1 MNILH
6 MFLKLLSLAPF
17 EHARQHWVSQRITS
31 IAIVILGLWFVYQLL
46 FVLTSFDHPEV
57 YAWASDPLNAII
69 LLLLS
74 LLLLV
79 FYFYEKDYQ
88 TETINIS
95 RLSPILILIIFF
107 IFTGEYIGFYFSTSI
122 IFLTICYFYFPQK
135 KYVKK
140 LLFFLLIGTCF
151 MTTIYFL
158 FSFLLKVQVPRFFL
172 F

>member
-1 MNILH
+1 MIKIKNLAIVIFVMILST
-6 MFLKLLSLAPF
+6 LLTIASFGAGNPEAYLFP
-17 EHARQHWVSQRITS
+17 RIITS
-31 IAIVILGLWFVYQLL
+31 IMLM
-46 FVLTSFDHPEV
+46 
-57 YAWASDPLNAII
+57 
-69 LLLLS
+69 LS

-79 FYFYEKDYQ
+79 FHFYEKNYQ

-95 RLSPILILIIFF
+95 RLSPILILIILF
-107 IFTGEYIGFYFSTSI
+107 IFTGENLGFYFSTSI
-122 IFLTICYFYFPQK
+122 IFFTVCYIYFPQK
-135 KYVKK
+135 KDVKK

>member
-74 LLLLV
+74 LYAIYHAELGVQTVIEDYVATKRLRTYTLYLLRFLRV
-79 FYFYEKDYQ
+79 MVVV
-88 TETINIS
+88 IS
-95 RLSPILILIIFF
+95 FVSIGCIIKGGGSSP
-107 IFTGEYIGFYFSTSI
+107 
-122 IFLTICYFYFPQK
+122 
-135 KYVKK
+135 V
-140 LLFFLLIGTCF
+140 
-151 MTTIYFL
+151 
-158 FSFLLKVQVPRFFL
+158 
-172 F
+172 

>member
-1 MNILH
+1 MIEIKNLAIVIFVMILSI
-6 MFLKLLSLAPF
+6 LLAIASFGAGSPEAYLFP
-17 EHARQHWVSQRITS
+17 RIITS
-31 IAIVILGLWFVYQLL
+31 IM
-46 FVLTSFDHPEV
+46 
-57 YAWASDPLNAII
+57 
-69 LLLLS
+69 LLLS

-79 FYFYEKDYQ
+79 FHFYEKNYQ

-95 RLSPILILIIFF
+95 KLSPILILIILF
-107 IFTGEYIGFYFSTSI
+107 IFTGEYLGFYFSTSI
-122 IFLTICYFYFPQK
+122 IFLTISYFYFPQK
-135 KYVKK
+135 KDIKK

>member
-1 MNILH
+1 MIEIKNLAIVIFVMILSI
-6 MFLKLLSLAPF
+6 LLAIASFGAGSPEAYLFP
-17 EHARQHWVSQRITS
+17 RIITS
-31 IAIVILGLWFVYQLL
+31 IM
-46 FVLTSFDHPEV
+46 
-57 YAWASDPLNAII
+57 
-69 LLLLS
+69 LLLS

-79 FYFYEKDYQ
+79 FHFYEKNYQ

-95 RLSPILILIIFF
+95 KLSPILILIIFF
-107 IFTGEYIGFYFSTSI
+107 IFTGEYLGFYFSTSI
-122 IFLTICYFYFPQK
+122 IFLTVSYFYFPQK
-135 KYVKK
+135 KDVKK

>member
-57 YAWASDPLNAII
+57 FAWASDPLNAII

-74 LLLLV
+74 LYAIYHAELGVQTVIEDYVATERLRTYTLYLLRFLRV
-79 FYFYEKDYQ
+79 MVVV
-88 TETINIS
+88 IS
-95 RLSPILILIIFF
+95 FVSIGCIIKGGGSSP
-107 IFTGEYIGFYFSTSI
+107 
-122 IFLTICYFYFPQK
+122 
-135 KYVKK
+135 V
-140 LLFFLLIGTCF
+140 
-151 MTTIYFL
+151 
-158 FSFLLKVQVPRFFL
+158 
-172 F
+172 